1 MFTFLTEPGV
11 QATNW
16 RAEQALRPAI
26 VNRKS
31 WGGNRTTDGAHT
43 QQITMSVIRTARQQD
58 IDPLELIADAQ
69 HCRQPAASELI
80 KSPPPRLP
88 DQPGRLTDDAR
99 TTPETAGR
107 DQLPDRL
114 LRTRS
119 RQADRDPRCHRT
131 RVHRGHRHH
140 RRNGTMHG
148 HGTHAGPL
156 ALRRRLARLI
166 ADDEQLAS

>member
-58 IDPLELIADAQ
+58 IDPLELMADAQ

-80 KSPPPRLP
+80 KLPARASP
-88 DQPGRLTDDAR
+88 T
-99 TTPETAGR
+99 
-107 DQLPDRL
+107 
-114 LRTRS
+114 S
-119 RQADRDPRCHRT
+119 
-131 RVHRGHRHH
+131 
-140 RRNGTMHG
+140 
-148 HGTHAGPL
+148 L
-156 ALRRRLARLI
+156 AA
-166 ADDEQLAS
+166 